1 MTDLRQA
8 ALDWIAGDVDHK
20 TRDELQAILDSGD
33 PGTLQAA
40 MGATLEFGTAGIR
53 GEVGPGSNRMN
64 RAMVIRT
71 TAGLVSFLDSLPD
84 SDANAPVV
92 VGFDARPSSRTLAE
106 DTAGVLAAAGRR
118 VLYFPEV
125 TPTPLVAF
133 AGNKSGA
140 IASVVVTASHNPP
153 ADNGYKVYATNG
165 AQIVPPWDTG
175 ISAAI
180 SGVGPANQIPRV
192 ERVFAGGSPLVSE
205 VGPSVLDRYW
215 EEVDSARPEPQKST
229 LKIVYTPMHGVGGA
243 VLTSVFARAG
253 HEGLMSV
260 PEQAEPD
267 GAFPTVSFPNPE
279 EEGALDLALA
289 LAVDREADVVIA
301 NDPDADRLAAA
312 VPLAGEW
319 RLLSGNELGA
329 LLGDY
334 VLRNWKSD
342 DRAIVANS
350 IVSSP
355 ILGRIAEQ
363 YGARFEV
370 TLTGFKWIVNAVL
383 ALEADGEGTFAFGFE
398 EALGYTV
405 GRTVR
410 DKDGISAAL
419 VFVDLVAGLSKE
431 GKTVLDRL
439 VDIWREVGLWV
450 SAQHSIVRTGG
461 EGRSAIQSAV
471 NRLGDDPP
479 ESLGGFEVTAVED
492 YRTGGEGRPFWL
504 GNQALIQMTLGDSG
518 RILVRPSGTEPK
530 LKVYVDLTTAVGSDP
545 AASQHAAEGS
555 ARALAAQVGEW
566 LGI

>member
-1 MTDLRQA
+1 MTDLHQA
-8 ALDWIAGDVDHK
+8 ALDWIEGDVDPS
-20 TRDELQAILDSGD
+20 TRDELRTILASGD
-33 PGTLQAA
+33 ADVLQAA

-64 RAMVIRT
+64 RAIVIRT
-71 TAGLVSFLDSLPD
+71 TAGLVAFLDSLPD
-84 SDANAPVV
+84 ADPGAPVV
-92 VGFDARPSSRTLAE
+92 LGFDARPSSRTLAE

-118 VLYFPEV
+118 VLFFPEV

-133 AGNKSGA
+133 AGKHHGA

-153 ADNGYKVYATNG
+153 ADNGYKVYASNG

-180 SGVGPANQIPRV
+180 RDVGPANQILRI
-192 ERVFAGGSPLVSE
+192 EKAFAGRSHLVTE
-205 VGPSVLDRYW
+205 IDAAVLDRYW
-215 EEVDSARPEPQKST
+215 EEVDAARPEPHQSS

-243 VLTSVFARAG
+243 VLNTVFERAG
-253 HEGLMSV
+253 HTGLIPV
-260 PEQAEPD
+260 PEQADPD
-267 GAFPTVSFPNPE
+267 GTFPTIRFPNPE
-279 EEGALDLALA
+279 EAGALDLALA
-289 LAVDREADVVIA
+289 LATDRDADVVIA

-334 VLRNWKSD
+334 VLRNWSSD
-342 DRAIVANS
+342 QAPIVANS

-355 ILGRIAEQ
+355 ILGRIADR

-370 TLTGFKWIVNAVL
+370 SLTGFKWIVNAAL
-383 ALEADGEGTFAFGFE
+383 ALEADGEGAFAFGFE

-419 VFVDLVAGLSKE
+419 VFCDLVAGLSEE

-439 VDIWREVGLWV
+439 NEIWSQVGLWV
-450 SAQHSIVRTGG
+450 SAQHSIVSSGV
-461 EGRSAIQSAV
+461 EGKKAIQSAV
-471 NRLGDDPP
+471 NRLGDNPP
-479 ESLGGFEVTAVED
+479 DSIGGLAVTAVED

-504 GNQALIQMTLGDSG
+504 GNQALIQLTLGDSG

-530 LKVYVDLTTAVGSDP
+530 LKVYVDLTTTAGDDP
-545 AASQHAAEGS
+545 ATTHTKALDS
-555 ARALAAQVGEW
+555 AQALAAEVGEW
-566 LGI
+566 LEI